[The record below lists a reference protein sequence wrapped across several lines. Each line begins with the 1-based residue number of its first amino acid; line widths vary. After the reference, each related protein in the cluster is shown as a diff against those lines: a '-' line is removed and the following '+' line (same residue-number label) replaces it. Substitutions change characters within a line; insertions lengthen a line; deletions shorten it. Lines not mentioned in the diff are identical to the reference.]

1 MLKRKSP
8 CRDSLFKKIRLEWYD
23 LDLTN
28 KVLLLIG
35 IVLLF
40 ELIFSIFIRSVD
52 SDASTDAFFR
62 LTLSSVLGYF
72 LGVNTNI
79 PKLEQPTPSIRIS
92 PEAQIERQTLDLNA
106 NVEKSFEH
114 TSNVRTL
121 FISFVC
127 LACIITLSI
136 TTFYNGIQ
144 YEAGLI
150 QLRNIISTTIG
161 FLISKANRR
170 S

>member
-1 MLKRKSP
+1 MSKETPPYRNNLIS
-8 CRDSLFKKIRLEWYD
+8 KIRSEWRD

-35 IVLLF
+35 LVLLF
-40 ELIFSIFIRSVD
+40 ELILSIFIRTVY

-62 LTLSSVLGYF
+62 LALSSVLGYF
-72 LGVNTNI
+72 LGINTSI
-79 PKLEQPTPSIRIS
+79 PKVDQSINSPPPISTEVQINKPPDLSADTDKYFEPT
-92 PEAQIERQTLDLNA
+92 T
-106 NVEKSFEH
+106 
-114 TSNVRTL
+114 NVRTL

-136 TTFYNGIQ
+136 TTFYNQAQ
-144 YEAGLI
+144 YEEGLI